1 MSDAQVNFVK
11 QQGFEG
17 ASART
22 CAYQY
27 PALMFQPRV
36 IGVLVLAGVLL
47 QAAPLFLTLSAVL
60 WWSVLMP
67 RLNPFD
73 KLYNGLVAARKGLPP
88 LTAAPNPRRFAQGMA
103 ATFMLLIGVSLLAGR
118 QTVAWVLEA
127 FLLVA
132 LRSDLRRVLSRF
144 LCVPSP
150 HRKPHVRSA
159 NPALGPGCVRCP
171 QDTEAMRHLR
181 GPAALEGD
189 CPIGAARGG
198 RRGESIAEPRA
209 DPGRSWPRSRRP
221 SARVQPDYVRRRP
234 EGDEG
239 SQSPMKLEK

>member
-118 QTVAWVLEA
+118 QPVAWVLEA

-132 LRSDLRRVLSRF
+132 LGALIFGGFCLGSYVFHLLTGNRTFARRTL
-144 LCVPSP
+144 PW
-150 HRKPHVRSA
+150 
-159 NPALGPGCVRCP
+159 GPGV
-171 QDTEAMRHLR
+171 
-181 GPAALEGD
+181 
-189 CPIGAARGG
+189 
-198 RRGESIAEPRA
+198 
-209 DPGRSWPRSRRP
+209 
-221 SARVQPDYVRRRP
+221 
-234 EGDEG
+234 
-239 SQSPMKLEK
+239 